1 MFAHSFNHSFTLRL
15 SPLTNSV
22 YLNNRSHFS
31 YKHWTNMDFD
41 QLIVDYKENSS
52 EISSPIWIWF
62 KKMEK
67 KDVMCQICKTNIQ
80 HRDHSTNFVKMQKR
94 MFIADI

>member
-1 MFAHSFNHSFTLRL
+1 
-15 SPLTNSV
+15 
-22 YLNNRSHFS
+22 
-31 YKHWTNMDFD
+31 MDFD

-67 KDVMCQICKTNIQ
+67 KDVMCQICQTNIQ
-80 HRDHSTNFVKMQKR
+80 HRDHSSNFVKMQKR